1 MSLFSK
7 KWNGERPFGLAAV
20 APRHQPDRPFRGDM
34 DEVGL
39 RLGDMRGDGARAGER
54 QANFRIGRTGKRAE
68 VGRREEDDLEAELA
82 CLDGQSLIGADNPI
96 HLGMPG
102 VGRNEHA
109 HQAAASNSS
118 TGTSTLLVR
127 CGDQRMISNSP
138 SSVSPTAVQLSTQS
152 PVLI

>member
-1 MSLFSK
+1 MKSGFA
-7 KWNGERPFGLAAV
+7 LAICC
-20 APRHQPDRPFRGDM
+20 
-34 DEVGL
+34 
-39 RLGDMRGDGARAGER
+39 GDGARTGER
-54 QANFRIGRTGKRAE
+54 QANLRIGRTGKRAE
-68 VGRREEDDLEAELA
+68 VGRREEDNLEAKLA
-82 CLDGQSLIGADNPI
+82 CLDGQPLIGADNPI

-127 CGDQRMISNSP
+127 CGDQRMISNNP

-152 PVLI
+152 PVLM